1 MGISTT
7 AGDPGFVFLRRP
19 SGGDRPATSF
29 LLDATPSTPSPTTRS
44 KQARLGR
51 TVAQPPPSP
60 AALGHAVTRWL
71 EAREGLRP
79 PRSIRRGPYAP
90 MVIEAL
96 VHVTPPAAL
105 GARVLAL
112 HTQPPRSGEIR
123 MCASVLFDG
132 RVRALAAV
140 LYDGIYRKG
149 NAWKRRQPGE
159 MRAGAWRFETMRLI

>member
-44 KQARLGR
+44 KRAGLGR

-79 PRSIRRGPYAP
+79 PRSMRRGPYAP

-112 HTQPPRSGEIR
+112 HTQPP
-123 MCASVLFDG
+123 
-132 RVRALAAV
+132 RALAAV